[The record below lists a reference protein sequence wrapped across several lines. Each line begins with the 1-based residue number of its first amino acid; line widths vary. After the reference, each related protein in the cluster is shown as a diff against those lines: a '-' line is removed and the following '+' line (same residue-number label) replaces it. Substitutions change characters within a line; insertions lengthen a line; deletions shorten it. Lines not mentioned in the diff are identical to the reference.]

1 MIVLSLFVALA
12 LVACAAPTAAP
23 TAVPPTTAPAQPTAA
38 PAQPTTA
45 PAQPTAAPAQPTAAA
60 ATKPAATATP
70 VPVIPPGRVVVEF
83 WHGLGK
89 PLGDILEGVAAD
101 FNKSQDKYYVNAI
114 YKGSYPDTMN
124 AAIAAYRAG
133 KAPNIVQM
141 FEVGTATMMAAKGAI
156 KPVYEL
162 AKETGVTIDPKTYI
176 PAVRGYYSEGGNMIS
191 MPLNSSTT
199 IMYYNKDVFKKAG
212 LDANKPPKTW
222 AELRT
227 MAKQIMDTKSAACAF
242 SSAWL
247 TWAQFENFSAIHNV
261 PLATKA
267 NGMQGMD
274 AELKFNS
281 DLHVRHMQ
289 LFVDMQKEGTFKY
302 GGRDSAAEPLF
313 TSGECAIMHTS
324 SGFRANVTLNAKF
337 DWGVG
342 MLPYYDDVAGA
353 PKNSIIGGASLW
365 VMNSPGRTAD
375 QYKAVAE
382 FFKYISQPDV
392 DAQWHQKTGY
402 VPISLGG
409 FDRTKASGFYDKNPG
424 ADIPYLQLTRTEPT
438 ENSMGLRLGD
448 MPAIRIVIY
457 EEMEKAFQGQQTA
470 KQALDNAVKRGN
482 ELLRAFEKTYK

>member
-1 MIVLSLFVALA
+1 MKRTMFVLALTTVLG
-12 LVACAAPTAAP
+12 LVACQGAPTAAP
-23 TAVPPTTAPAQPTAA
+23 TSAPPTQAPAAPTVAPAQPTAA
-38 PAQPTTA
+38 PA
-45 PAQPTAAPAQPTAAA
+45 A
-60 ATKPAATATP
+60 ATATRPPVTATP

-83 WHGLGK
+83 WHGLGL
-89 PLGDILEGVAAD
+89 PLGGILEGVVAD

-124 AAIAAYRAG
+124 AAIAAFRAG
-133 KAPNIVQM
+133 KAPHLVQM

-199 IMYYNKDVFKKAG
+199 IMYYNKDAFKKAG
-212 LDANKPPKTW
+212 LDPNKPPKTW

-227 MAKQIMDTKSAACAF
+227 MSKQLLDTKATTCPF

-274 AELKFNS
+274 TELKFNS

-302 GGRDSAAEPLF
+302 GGRDSTPESSF
-313 TSGECAIMHTS
+313 VSGECAIMHTS
-324 SGFRANVTLNAKF
+324 SGFRARVTNEAKF
-337 DWGVG
+337 DWGVA
-342 MLPYYDDVAGA
+342 MLPYYEDVPSA

-365 VMNSPGRTAD
+365 VMTAPGRTVD
-375 QYKAVAE
+375 EYKAIAT
-382 FFKYISQPDV
+382 FFQYISQPDI
-392 DAQWHQKTGY
+392 DAKWHQATGY
-402 VPISLGG
+402 VPISIGG
-409 FDRTKASGFYDKNPG
+409 FDRTKASGYYDKNPG

-482 ELLRAFEKTYK
+482 EILRAFEKTYK